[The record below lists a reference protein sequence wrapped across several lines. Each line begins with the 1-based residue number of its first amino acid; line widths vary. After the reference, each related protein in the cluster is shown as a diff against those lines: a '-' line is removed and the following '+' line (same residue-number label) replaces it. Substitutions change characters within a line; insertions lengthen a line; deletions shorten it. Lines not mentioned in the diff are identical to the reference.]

1 MFKENALD
9 IAVQSGMK
17 TRNYFCVTLEL
28 ENSTYRPYQ
37 KQNNQIKYINIAS
50 NHPPSIIKQLLI
62 SIESQLSS
70 LSSAEES
77 FNDSVNPYQEAL
89 GKLGYKLKLKYQAN
103 INKANNKK
111 QRKRNITWFNR
122 SYSLNVKN
130 QYRQNTFK
138 SYKGTLSSISK
149 ILQLISQE
157 CSEK

>member
-1 MFKENALD
+1 MLKGYSKLFNENALD
-9 IAVQSGMK
+9 IVVQSGVK

-77 FNDSVNPYQEAL
+77 FKDSVTPYQEAL
-89 GKLGYKLKLKYQAN
+89 DKLGY
-103 INKANNKK
+103 
-111 QRKRNITWFNR
+111 R
-122 SYSLNVKN
+122 SHYRPPQFAFCRCSFRSSL
-130 QYRQNTFK
+130 QNFD
-138 SYKGTLSSISK
+138 LDISK
-149 ILQLISQE
+149 YR
-157 CSEK
+157 